1 VIDETFVRTC
11 AILERVA
18 GPQRTPAHISRD
30 TRLADGFWLDSVELL
45 EVVLACEQEFGI
57 VFSESGDL
65 DASPMQT
72 IGSLVD
78 VIVKRRQDAPAE
90 RP

>member
-1 VIDETFVRTC
+1 VIDETFIRTC
-11 AILERVA
+11 AIIERVA
-18 GPQRTPAHISRD
+18 GPQRTPADVSRD

-45 EVVLACEQEFGI
+45 EVVLACEQEFSI
-57 VFSESGDL
+57 VFSGTGDL
-65 DASPMQT
+65 DASQMQT

-78 VIVKRRQDAPAE
+78 MIVKRRQDTPAE